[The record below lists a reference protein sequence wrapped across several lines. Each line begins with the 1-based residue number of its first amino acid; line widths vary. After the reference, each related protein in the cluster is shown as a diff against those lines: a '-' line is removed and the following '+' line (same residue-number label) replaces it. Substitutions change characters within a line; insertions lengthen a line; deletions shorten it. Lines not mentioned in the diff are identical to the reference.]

1 MYTNTQF
8 IKYSWGGSIQKD
20 TEIYFYLICAVT
32 THISF
37 VLLIGKGVSNVAK
50 VKQHS
55 HGTDIFIT

>member
-32 THISF
+32 RNI
-37 VLLIGKGVSNVAK
+37 LLRT
-50 VKQHS
+50 
-55 HGTDIFIT
+55 TDRERVI